1 MSKPKGRYPFRVP
14 NNDEGR
20 EFIRLCRKY
29 KQDGM
34 VDIKIGTNSSEV
46 RVYVDPCKENPGPEA
61 KAQGVDPFTIEHVK
75 LLERTSEYRDIER

>member
-14 NNDEGR
+14 NNDEGI

-46 RVYVDPCKENPGPEA
+46 RVCHYTSSHYHQNKEGPHDH
-61 KAQGVDPFTIEHVK
+61 K
-75 LLERTSEYRDIER
+75 

>member
-14 NNDEGR
+14 NNVEGI

-46 RVYVDPCKENPGPEA
+46 RVYIK
-61 KAQGVDPFTIEHVK
+61 GV
-75 LLERTSEYRDIER
+75 R